1 MLEIKEP
8 LKKLS
13 HTDNLVWVTSNLRPK
28 TDITEVDLLDLSR
41 DDFFRKDIL
50 EQIPTIQLN
59 NVHNF
64 IHYELEKLLYDYE
77 VLSDVDRLLY
87 TRLFIEFHV
96 YNIVKGLD
104 WYNLRKPIPLDMV
117 LNIYLYIEKWSRKLF
132 YEYGVSENIPFW
144 TTEEFNE
151 SLGKFKHVMKKLLD
165 PPPKNI
171 KRPTFHGG
179 KWILPITKP
188 IPPSNDSDLSEI
200 FR

>member
-1 MLEIKEP
+1 MLEIKQL
-8 LKKLS
+8 LKQLSDTDDLVWSTSKLS
-13 HTDNLVWVTSNLRPK
+13 PK
-28 TDITEVDLLDLSR
+28 THITEVDLLDLSR
-41 DDFFRKDIL
+41 NDFFRQDIL
-50 EQIPTIQLN
+50 EQIPTIQRN
-59 NVHNF
+59 KIHRF
-64 IHYELEKLLYDYE
+64 IHYELEKLLY
-77 VLSDVDRLLY
+77 VSDVDKSLY